1 MFFHH
6 LKLSFRN
13 LLRRWLISGINIL
26 GLGFGISCTIVIF
39 LFVQH
44 ELSYNQYHEHSGRIY
59 RIVNKYSI
67 RDEGLNYSP
76 YQPDELSEGI
86 KQDLP
91 FVEKAT
97 SFRRTS
103 IWVSDG
109 NRKFRLDVGF
119 VNPDFLEIFT
129 HVPLA
134 GNLENALEKPQ
145 TVVLCRREADR
156 IFPGMA
162 GNYEDMI
169 GQTLEFPQQ
178 PPNQFM
184 VTAVIADPPENSS
197 IRFTALTHFDNRES
211 YPRSNDA
218 FGANSVY
225 ILLKEGTDQAAAEQA
240 VRSLIG
246 KYQGKTLESL
256 AEYMSL
262 KEGEYSFTWELQPL
276 KDIYLDSAHI
286 RFSYERRG
294 NAQVLY
300 FLSLIAAFILF
311 IACFNYIM
319 LTIGHS
325 MDRMKELA
333 VMKIVGA
340 RRIDIVRLFWA
351 ESFLMSVIALFLG
364 IFLAEQ
370 LLPLFNRFAQ
380 KTLTFTL
387 YRNWSSYLFLF
398 MMILLIV
405 FSTSSYIARFLFRQ
419 NNPLSVL
426 RKENPL
432 IRRNRFSRVFIFL
445 QYFISVGLLVCTLVI
460 VRQLY
465 YLKNKDVGF
474 DRENI
479 VVLNVDFPLSKIQAL
494 KTRLLDNPAVEKVSM
509 SDRNFVSGSSAF
521 TLKTGSGEI
530 VRTRILRVDEDY
542 VATLGLELREGKNF
556 REMAP
561 EDTVPVVLVNETLV
575 KTFGLEEPVGAL
587 LFFDP
592 INRHVQITGVVKDFH
607 YDSLKDPV
615 EPLIL
620 APFPFN
626 AIWTVFVRVHP
637 VQKQAALEHIQKA
650 WKEVVPEFPYEYAF
664 LDDMLDGQYVNED
677 RWATVTAT
685 SAAIAL
691 FLTALG
697 LLGLTG
703 LLVSRRI
710 KEIGVRKV
718 NGADTVQILYLLNTD
733 FLKWVLIATLAAIP
747 ASWYIMHRWLE
758 NFEARISLSWIYF
771 ALAGLAAI
779 LIALITVTLRSWTY
793 ASKNPAD
800 TLRYE

>member
-1 MFFHH
+1 MFLHH
-6 LKLSFRN
+6 LKFSFRN
-13 LLRRWLISGINIL
+13 LLRRWLISGINVL
-26 GLGFGISCTIVIF
+26 GLGFGISCAIVIF

-44 ELSYNQYHEHSGRIY
+44 ELSYNRYHEHTGRIY

-91 FVEKAT
+91 VVEKAT
-97 SFRRTS
+97 SFRRTNV
-103 IWVSDG
+103 WVSHDS
-109 NRKFRLDVGF
+109 RKFLLNLGF

-129 HVPLA
+129 HIPLA
-134 GNLENALEKPQ
+134 GNLETALEKPQ
-145 TVVLCRREADR
+145 SVILCRKEADR
-156 IFPGMA
+156 IFSGMA
-162 GNYEDMI
+162 GNYEEMI
-169 GQTLEFPQQ
+169 GQAVEFPQQ

-184 VTAVIADPPENSS
+184 VTAVIDDQPENSS
-197 IRFTALTHFDNRES
+197 IRFTALTHFNHCQV

-225 ILLKEGTDQAAAEQA
+225 ILLKEGTDPVAAEQS
-240 VRSLIG
+240 VRSLID
-246 KYQGKTLESL
+246 KYHGKTLQSL

-262 KEGEYSFTWELQPL
+262 KDGEYSFTWELQPL
-276 KDIYLDSAHI
+276 KDIYLDSSHI
-286 RFSYERRG
+286 RYSYERRG

-340 RRIDIVRLFWA
+340 RRMDIVRLFWA
-351 ESFLMSVIALFLG
+351 ESFLISVMALILG
-364 IFLAEQ
+364 IGLAEQ
-370 LLPLFNRFAQ
+370 LLPLFNRLAQ

-387 YRNWSSYLFLF
+387 YQNWSSYVFLFLL
-398 MMILLIV
+398 ILLIV
-405 FSTSSYIARFLFRQ
+405 YSTSSYIARFLFNQ

-432 IRRNRFSRVFIFL
+432 TRGNRFSRLFIFL

-460 VRQLY
+460 VSQLN
-465 YLKNKDVGF
+465 YLKNQDVGF

-479 VVLNVDFPLSKIQAL
+479 VVLNVDFPLSKIHAL
-494 KTRLLDNPAVEKVSM
+494 KTRLLDNPAIEEVTT
-509 SDRNFVSGSSAF
+509 SDRNFVSGSSAS
-521 TLKTGSGEI
+521 TLKTATGEMI
-530 VRTRILRVDEDY
+530 RTRILRVDEDY
-542 VATLGLELREGKNF
+542 VATLGLELLEGRNF
-556 REMAP
+556 RETQP
-561 EDTVPVVLVNETLV
+561 GDTVPVVLVNEKLV
-575 KTFGLEEPVGAL
+575 NAFGLEEPVGEL
-587 LFFDP
+587 IFFDP
-592 INRHVQITGVVKDFH
+592 IKRHVQITGVVKDFH
-607 YDSLKDPV
+607 YDSMKDPV
-615 EPLIL
+615 QPLIL
-620 APFPFN
+620 VPFPYN
-626 AIWTVFVRVHP
+626 AIWTVFVRVQP
-637 VQKQAALEHIQKA
+637 ENRQAALEHIQKA
-650 WKEVVPEFPYEYAF
+650 WEEVVPEFPYEYAF
-664 LDDMLDGQYVNED
+664 LDDILDGQYVNED
-677 RWATVTAT
+677 RWAKVTAA
-685 SAAIAL
+685 SASVAL

-710 KEIGVRKV
+710 KEIGIRKV
-718 NGADTVQILYLLNTD
+718 NGANTFQILWLLNAD
-733 FLKWVLIATLAAIP
+733 FQKWVLIAIIAAFP
-747 ASWYIMHRWLE
+747 AGWYIMHRWLE
-758 NFEARISLSWIYF
+758 NFEARIGLSWIFF

-779 LIALITVTLRSWTY
+779 LIALLTVTLRSWKF
-793 ASKNPAD
+793 ASKNPVE